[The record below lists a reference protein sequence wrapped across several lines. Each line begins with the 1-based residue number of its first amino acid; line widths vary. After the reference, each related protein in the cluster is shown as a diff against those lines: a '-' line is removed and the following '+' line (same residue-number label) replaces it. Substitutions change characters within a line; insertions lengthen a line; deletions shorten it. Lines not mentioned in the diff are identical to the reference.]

1 MKSLVPDPS
10 HLFKRCVVCP
20 NTSPSCPVCNSD
32 EVCRQTAA
40 SCTSCAS
47 ASCVKQSLSGIT
59 STSSSSSSGPNVGA
73 IVGGVIGGCVGI
85 SIIAFLIWKF
95 VLKGRRHEVEPEQ
108 EYFDEEDDIAP
119 EKLQGPGSFLRMR
132 EAGSSRASTH
142 TVGSLASTVLTRASN
157 IIQIAYIPGV
167 TNRNTMQS
175 PGLLV
180 PPVPPVPIPTT
191 PSTLNSAYGPNGEE
205 QRFFVPELRDSQAF
219 SDTSSIAA
227 RTDADGLSR
236 KSVASSLARS
246 TIYRDSAVVNPMPAQ
261 TIVRGKPAIVS
272 VKSGNS
278 STISPIDSP
287 AIGAA
292 GANTPTPTI
301 DLNRQTS
308 GASSGSA
315 RPILI
320 KMPSSSDSV
329 RQSQFGS
336 QKSGKSI
343 ASTLAS
349 ARSVKPITLNI
360 LKKNKTATSP
370 PVEENKA
377 AEDENAE
384 DTPKATGLGLQR
396 VSEVPSPDTPTTSFS
411 PHARALR
418 ESHADGDEQTDD
430 DADDHERSRQ
440 SLMNKREDLTSPFED
455 ENEAQTPTPRRT
467 EFPKDHLS
475 PKRD

>member
-1 MKSLVPDPS
+1 MK
-10 HLFKRCVVCP
+10 
-20 NTSPSCPVCNSD
+20 
-32 EVCRQTAA
+32 E
-40 SCTSCAS
+40 
-47 ASCVKQSLSGIT
+47 SLSGIT
-59 STSSSSSSGPNVGA
+59 STGSSSTSNGPNVGA
-73 IVGGVIGGCVGI
+73 IVGGVIGGVVGI

-108 EYFDEEDDIAP
+108 EYFDDEDEIAP

-142 TVGSLASTVLTRASN
+142 TVASLASTVLTRASN

-167 TNRNTMQS
+167 TNRNTLQS

-219 SDTSSIAA
+219 SDTSSLAA

-246 TIYRDSAVVNPMPAQ
+246 TIYRDSAVVNPMPAT
-261 TIVRGKPAIVS
+261 TIVRGRPAIVS
-272 VKSGNS
+272 VKSGS
-278 STISPIDSP
+278 SSNTTPMDSP

-292 GANTPTPTI
+292 GTPTT
-301 DLNRQTS
+301 DLNRHTS
-308 GASSGSA
+308 GASSAGSA
-315 RPILI
+315 RPIMI

-329 RQSQFGS
+329 RPSQFGS
-336 QKSGKSI
+336 QHSVKSI

-360 LKKNKTATSP
+360 LKKNKAPTSA
-370 PVEENKA
+370 PVEESKPE
-377 AEDENAE
+377 EDEKDLE
-384 DTPKATGLGLQR
+384 TPKATGLGLQR
-396 VSEVPSPDTPTTSFS
+396 VSEVPSTHSPDTPTTSS

-418 ESHADGDEQTDD
+418 ESHAEDTEHTDD
-430 DADDHERSRQ
+430 DDDDHERSRQ
-440 SLMNKREDLTSPFED
+440 SLLNKREEMKSPFED
-455 ENEAQTPTPRRT
+455 ENEASTPTPRRT
-467 EFPKDHLS
+467 EFPKEFMS
-475 PKRD
+475 PKKD

>member
-1 MKSLVPDPS
+1 M
-10 HLFKRCVVCP
+10 
-20 NTSPSCPVCNSD
+20 
-32 EVCRQTAA
+32 
-40 SCTSCAS
+40 
-47 ASCVKQSLSGIT
+47 
-59 STSSSSSSGPNVGA
+59 
-73 IVGGVIGGCVGI
+73 
-85 SIIAFLIWKF
+85 
-95 VLKGRRHEVEPEQ
+95 LKGRRHEIEPEQ

-167 TNRNTMQS
+167 TNRSTLQS

-191 PSTLNSAYGPNGEE
+191 PSTLNSPYGPNGEE

-219 SDTSSIAA
+219 SDTSSLAA

-278 STISPIDSP
+278 NGTTPVDSP

-292 GANTPTPTI
+292 GSNTPAPTI

-308 GASSGSA
+308 GASSVSA

-329 RQSQFGS
+329 RPSRFGS
-336 QKSGKSI
+336 QNSGKSI

-360 LKKNKTATSP
+360 LKKNKAPTSP
-370 PVEENKA
+370 PVEEKVA
-377 AEDENAE
+377 DEKVPE
-384 DTPKATGLGLQR
+384 TSKATGLGLQR
-396 VSEVPSPDTPTTSFS
+396 VSEVPSAHSPDTPTTSSS

-430 DADDHERSRQ
+430 DGDDHERSRQ
-440 SLMNKREDLTSPFED
+440 SLLNKREDLTSPFED